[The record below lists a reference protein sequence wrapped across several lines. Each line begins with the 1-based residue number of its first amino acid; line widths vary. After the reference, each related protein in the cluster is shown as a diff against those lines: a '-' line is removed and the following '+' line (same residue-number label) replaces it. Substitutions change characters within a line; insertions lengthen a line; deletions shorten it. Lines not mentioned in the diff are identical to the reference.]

1 MKGEA
6 PSLLFWTKGY
16 ITLSS
21 HFVFKWTLEPLVVGS
36 QAWKQLYRCFN
47 RVYLGQ
53 ATFKIQKVARD
64 GYMYIRSQFL
74 RIYTVFKK
82 AVKMSDFSLSLEDID
97 LLINCRTG
105 RLMQPTK
112 FYTILFWRSIG
123 AIRNRLLIHG
133 SPFHAVAQFFFG
145 NSLGQSETDSSFT
158 GYVFTQIC
166 SFSFPWDKTLCSFIV
181 GNIYPPRRI
190 QTERLTSSTT

>member
-74 RIYTVFKK
+74 WIYTVFKK

-133 SPFHAVAQFFFG
+133 SPFHAVAQFFLALHSG
-145 NSLGQSETDSSFT
+145 NPKQTPRSLVT
-158 GYVFTQIC
+158 
-166 SFSFPWDKTLCSFIV
+166 FSRRFALFPFQ
-181 GNIYPPRRI
+181 RI
-190 QTERLTSSTT
+190 KHFAPL